1 MDKRF
6 CTECGV
12 QGPPDARF
20 CVVCGAKQAGGGA
33 SSGPSFSVGRFAPLL
48 VILAV
53 LGIGGVAVWIGTLSP
68 KTPPATPG
76 RGGPASASAGETLP
90 QGHPPITLPD
100 DVKQAMRDEAARAAA
115 APDDLQLWNRLGDM
129 QYRAGQVDPAYL
141 ADAAASYQHIVDRD
155 PNNLEA
161 IRALGN
167 VAFDQRQPDKA
178 VGYYERYLKAKP
190 DDLGVQTDMA
200 TMQMA
205 AGRADDAIRTYE
217 NVLKADPKFFQ
228 AQFNLAIAYRTSGN
242 VEKSM
247 AALEQART
255 VAPDPQTQQQVE
267 QVLARLKNEPP
278 AGEAGA
284 GDTSPPPPMG
294 GAPPAQ
300 APAAGAAAGQSAGA
314 PAASGGSF
322 QADAEAVF
330 RQNPVLGAK
339 VQRIEWS
346 GNDSAK
352 VFLRDFPMD
361 QMDEGMQAM
370 FVDRMK
376 TRIKAKKDAYQ
387 VTQTARFELVDEPSG
402 RVLGTITE

>member
-76 RGGPASASAGETLP
+76 RGGPASASASETLP

-278 AGEAGA
+278 AGQAGA
-284 GDTSPPPPMG
+284 GDAPHPPMG
-294 GAPPAQ
+294 GVPPAQ
-300 APAAGAAAGQSAGA
+300 APSGSAPAGQDAGA
-314 PAASGGSF
+314 PAAPGGSF

-330 RQNPVLGAK
+330 RQNPVLGTK

-346 GNDSAK
+346 GNEYAK

-370 FVDRMK
+370 FIDRMK

-387 VTQTARFELVDEPSG
+387 ITQAARFELVDEPSG

>member
-1 MDKRF
+1 MDNRF
-6 CTECGV
+6 CAECGV
-12 QGPPDARF
+12 QLQRDARF
-20 CVVCGAKQAGGGA
+20 CAACGAKQAGGGTLSRPA
-33 SSGPSFSVGRFAPLL
+33 FRVGRYAPLL
-48 VILAV
+48 VVLAV
-53 LGIGGVAVWIGTLSP
+53 LGVGGVAIWVGTLSP

-76 RGGPASASAGETLP
+76 RGDPAAPGGSEALP
-90 QGHPPITLPD
+90 QGHPPITIPD
-100 DVKQAMRDEAARAAA
+100 DVKKALSDEAARAAA
-115 APDDLQLWNRLGDM
+115 APDDLQLWTRLGDM
-129 QYRAGQVDPAYL
+129 QYRAGQVDAAYL
-141 ADAAASYQHIVDRD
+141 AAAAASYQHIVDRD

-161 IRALGN
+161 IHALGN
-167 VAFDQRQPDKA
+167 VAFDQHEPEKA
-178 VGYYERYLKAKP
+178 IGYYQRYLKAKP

-217 NVLKADPKFFQ
+217 SVLKVDPKFFQ
-228 AQFNLAIAYRTSGN
+228 AQFNLAIAYRTAGN

-255 VAPDPQTQQQVE
+255 TAPDEQTKQQVE

-278 AGEAGA
+278 AGDA
-284 GDTSPPPPMG
+284 PPQPPMG

-300 APAAGAAAGQSAGA
+300 APPPGSAPAGGQGAGA
-314 PAASGGSF
+314 PAAAGGSF
-322 QADAEAVF
+322 QADAEAIF

-352 VFLRDFPMD
+352 VFIREFPMD
-361 QMDEGMQAM
+361 QMDEGMKAM
-370 FVDRMK
+370 FIDRMK

-387 VTQTARFELVDEPSG
+387 VTQAVRFELVDEPSG
-402 RVLGTITE
+402 RVLGTIAE

>member
-12 QGPPDARF
+12 QGLPDARF
-20 CVVCGAKQAGGGA
+20 CVACGAKQAGGGA

-141 ADAAASYQHIVDRD
+141 AEAAASYQHIVDRD
-155 PNNLEA
+155 ANNLEA

-167 VAFDQRQPDKA
+167 VAFDQRQPEKA

-200 TMQMA
+200 TMLMA

-217 NVLKADPKFFQ
+217 SVLKVDPKFFQ
-228 AQFNLAIAYRTSGN
+228 AQFNLAIAYRTAGD

-247 AALEQART
+247 AALELARAA
-255 VAPDPQTQQQVE
+255 APDTQTQQQVE
-267 QVLARLKNEPP
+267 QVLARLKSEPP
-278 AGEAGA
+278 AGQAGA
-284 GDTSPPPPMG
+284 GDTPPHPPMG
-294 GAPPAQ
+294 GAPPTQ
-300 APAAGAAAGQSAGA
+300 APAGQNAGA

-322 QADAEAVF
+322 QADAEALF
-330 RQNPVLGAK
+330 RQNPVLGTK

-346 GNDSAK
+346 GNESAK
-352 VFLRDFPMD
+352 VFVRDFPMD

-370 FVDRMK
+370 FIDRMK
-376 TRIKAKKDAYQ
+376 TRIKAKKDTYQ
-387 VTQTARFELVDEPSG
+387 ITQAARFELVDEPSG
-402 RVLGTITE
+402 RVLGTIAE